1 MKNTLESPKNEL
13 ANDLCKQPTMFGSG
27 DSGWPYLALKNVSM
41 SFGSKL
47 VLNNVTFEVMPGETV
62 CVMGRSGVG
71 KSVCLRILMGFLK
84 PDSGRV
90 IVAHEDITDFSEQQ
104 LAQIHKKVTM
114 VFQSGALFDSLT
126 AGENVAFP
134 LRELGGVNET
144 RIDET
149 VDSILDM
156 VGIRGERDR
165 FPAEISMGMR
175 RSVAIARAIAE
186 KPEAVLYDEP
196 TTMVDPLMVHRLGNL
211 IARLKVQFKLTSLV
225 VTHDTRLAAKLADH
239 ILFLDQGKAL
249 FFGTAAEME
258 LSSEPHI
265 QEFLSDDR
273 LDSQAVAI

>member
-1 MKNTLESPKNEL
+1 MKNILESSKNKL
-13 ANDLCKQPTMFGSG
+13 ANDLCMQSTMLGSG
-27 DSGWPYLALKNVSM
+27 ESVRPYLALQKVSI

-47 VLNNVTFEVMPGETV
+47 VLDDVTFAVMPGETV

-71 KSVCLRILMGFLK
+71 KSVCLRLLMGFLK

-90 IVAHEDITDFSEQQ
+90 IVAHEDITDFSDQQ
-104 LAQIHKKVTM
+104 LAHIHKKVTM

-126 AGENVAFP
+126 VGENVAFP
-134 LRELGGVNET
+134 LRELGGVDEAQ
-144 RIDET
+144 IDEN
-149 VDSILDM
+149 VDSMLDM
-156 VGIRGERDR
+156 VGIRAERDR
-165 FPAEISMGMR
+165 LPAEISMGMR

-225 VTHDTRLAAKLADH
+225 VTHDTRLAEKLADH

-258 LSSEPHI
+258 RSSEPHI

-273 LDSQAVAI
+273 LDSQATAI